1 MILTLVTSLS
11 HLKQCTVPLFAFT
24 SRLYMFQI
32 FELETEVEKLHQNLE
47 KETTK
52 KDTATQALRDG
63 LAIAKTKKKEYE
75 EKLKEIEKENA
86 LALKAYE
93 EKVADLMQEMETL
106 KSEKKINGGKTLV
119 TAVHCFL
126 LFAFADFSQYIFPPL

>member
-1 MILTLVTSLS
+1 
-11 HLKQCTVPLFAFT
+11 
-24 SRLYMFQI
+24 MFQI

-75 EKLKEIEKENA
+75 VKLEEIEKENA

-93 EKVADLMQEMETL
+93 EKVADLKQEMETL
-106 KSEKKINGGKTLV
+106 KSEKKMNGGKTLV

-126 LFAFADFSQYIFPPL
+126 LFAFTDFSQYIFPHL